1 MPFDMQGFFLGTIR
15 DPEKLR
21 PVLAEM
27 QVRFQE
33 ARDAAKKRSAAGK
46 DAK

>member
-1 MPFDMQGFFLGTIR
+1 MQVYFLGVIR

-21 PVLAEM
+21 AILEEM

-33 ARDAAKKRSAAGK
+33 ARDAAKKKSAAGK

>member
-1 MPFDMQGFFLGTIR
+1 MQVYFITVIR

-21 PVLAEM
+21 QVLAEM
-27 QVRFQE
+27 QVRFEE
-33 ARDAAKKRSAAGK
+33 ARDAAKKKSAAGK